1 MPTRAMMQLR
11 SLWAAT
17 RADLARVTTP
27 VIVFHSAEDHVVEP
41 INTQVLLDGVSST
54 DTTEVVLKDSYHV
67 ATLDNDAPVIFE
79 GSVDWIRARVPAA
92 EST

>member
-1 MPTRAMMQLR
+1 
-11 SLWAAT
+11 
-17 RADLARVTTP
+17 
-27 VIVFHSAEDHVVEP
+27 
-41 INTQVLLDGVSST
+41 
-54 DTTEVVLKDSYHV
+54 V